1 MQIQILCV
9 GKIKDAWIA
18 EGIAEFDKRL
28 RPYAKVFVTELAE
41 VRIPERAGDADEAAV
56 KKKEGEAILAARK
69 SGFLFA
75 VLDPR
80 GTPVSS
86 EEFAKCIGDA
96 QIAGRAGIAFV
107 IGGPLGLSEEVIS
120 AADKRISF
128 SRMTFTHTMC
138 RLILFEQ
145 VYRGY
150 RILSGEP
157 YHK

>member
-28 RPYAKVFVTELAE
+28 RPYAKVFVTELSD
-41 VRIPERAGDADEAAV
+41 VRIPDRASAAEEAAV
-56 KKKEGEAILAARK
+56 KEKEGAEILAARK
-69 SGFLFA
+69 PGFLFA

-80 GTPVSS
+80 GTLISS
-86 EEFAKCIGDA
+86 EEFAGFIGDA
-96 QIAGRAGIAFV
+96 QIAGRGGITFV
-107 IGGPLGLSEEVIS
+107 IGGPLGLSPEVLS
-120 AADKRISF
+120 AAEKRLSF
-128 SRMTFTHTMC
+128 SKMTFTHTMC

-145 VYRGY
+145 IYRGC